1 MSGLPGVPQPR
12 PLPVR
17 GRVSW
22 MDLAE
27 CLGSRIEFVSDS
39 ADEAAAAQQVCAR
52 CPVRSDC
59 LEYAVRWQVRGV
71 WGGLTEQQRRAMA
84 AAR

>member
-27 CLGSRIEFVSDS
+27 CQGSRIEFVSDS
-39 ADEAAAAQQVCAR
+39 DTETETAKQVCAR
-52 CPVRSDC
+52 CKVTTQC
-59 LEYAVRWQVRGV
+59 LDYALRWGVGGV
-71 WGGLTEQQRRAMA
+71 WGGLTDDQRKLLVG
-84 AAR
+84 AR